1 MSSSFTGGEKLKRRL
16 QELNQKC
23 GGKRHVKVGF
33 FDGATYEDGTSVVQV
48 AAAQEYG
55 TATIPARP
63 FMRTTVAERGDQW
76 PRALASLLQGTGMD
90 MDAALKVMGS
100 QITSEVKDT
109 IASIADPPLSEATIA
124 ARLRAKPDRSTQT
137 LDKPLEDSL
146 TMIGNVK
153 YQVEDD

>member
-33 FDGATYEDGTSVVQV
+33 FDGATYEDGTSVAQV

-76 PRALASLLQGTGMD
+76 PRALASLLQGTGID

-109 IASIADPPLSEATIA
+109 IVSITAPPLAPSTIA
-124 ARLRAKPDRSTQT
+124 ARERKGSENP
-137 LDKPLEDSL
+137 DKPLEDTL
-146 TMIGNVK
+146 LMIGSVK